1 MPTTAISTATAT
13 TARGVRRRTVVDL
26 RPLRPAGAAL
36 LGAALVLPLLPG
48 SPGVPCPLHTLTGV
62 PCPLCGTT
70 RSVTATVRGRVG
82 EALAL
87 NPAGVALVVAAVA
100 LLFLPRASTTSV
112 PAWAPPAAVA
122 VLWAYQLGR
131 AVLF

>member
-1 MPTTAISTATAT
+1 MAATATAGGDGRS
-13 TARGVRRRTVVDL
+13 ARRLTVVEL
-26 RPLRPAGAAL
+26 RPLRPAAAAL
-36 LGAALVLPLLPG
+36 LGAALALPLVPG

-70 RSVTATVRGRVG
+70 RSVTATVRGRVA

-87 NPAGVALVVAAVA
+87 NPAGVALVAAAVVLLVVRRPSA
-100 LLFLPRASTTSV
+100 LSV

-122 VLWAYQLGR
+122 LLWAYQLGR
-131 AVLF
+131 AASL